1 MDNYIVGIGEVLWDY
16 FEDKDKDKDKY
27 VIGGAPF
34 NFAYHVNQF
43 GLNSLVI
50 SAMGNDELGEKME
63 EEIKKKNVPYYIEH
77 VDQLTGVVCVKN
89 IDGKPRYDILIER
102 AWDYIPNT
110 EQLRDIAAHTKV
122 MCFGSLAQRSETSRK
137 AILAFLDAMPSDA
150 LRIFDINLRQ
160 NWYTEEIIKTSL
172 QKANVLKINDDEL
185 LIIQRMFGY
194 IDITQ
199 ENTCRLIMRDYQLD
213 MLILTCGDKG
223 SYIFTKDEMSYLSTN
238 DIKVVD
244 TVGAGD
250 SFTASFIA
258 SILKGKTIYEA
269 HRIAVNVSAFVCT
282 QAGATPIIPNNLKK

>member
-1 MDNYIVGIGEVLWDY
+1 MDNYIVGIGEILWDH
-16 FEDKDKDKDKY
+16 FEDKDNY
-27 VIGGAPF
+27 VLGGAPF

-50 SAMGNDELGEKME
+50 SAIGNDKLGQKLEADVKE
-63 EEIKKKNVPYYIEH
+63 KNVPYMLEH
-77 VDQLTGVVCVKN
+77 LNLPTGVVN
-89 IDGKPRYDILIER
+89 IKEVDGKPRYDILTER

-110 EQLRDIAAHTKV
+110 EQLKEIAANTKAA
-122 MCFGSLAQRSETSRK
+122 CFGSLAQRLETSRNS
-137 AILAFLDAMPSDA
+137 IFAFLDAMPSDA

-160 NWYTEEIIKTSL
+160 KWYTEEVIKTSL
-172 QKANVLKINDDEL
+172 QKANVLKINDNEL

-238 DIKVVD
+238 DIEVVD

-258 SILKGKTIYEA
+258 SILQGKTILEA

-282 QAGATPIIPNNLKK
+282 QEGATPIIPSNLK

>member
-1 MDNYIVGIGEVLWDY
+1 MDNYIVGIGEVLWDF
-16 FEDKDKDKDKY
+16 FEDQNKY
-27 VIGGAPF
+27 VLGGAPF

-50 SAMGNDELGEKME
+50 SAIGNDKLGQKLEADV
-63 EEIKKKNVPYYIEH
+63 KKKNVPYMLER
-77 VDQLTGVVCVKN
+77 LNLPTGVVNVKEV
-89 IDGKPRYDILIER
+89 DGKPRYDILTER

-110 EQLRDIAAHTKV
+110 EQLKEIAANTKAV
-122 MCFGSLAQRSETSRK
+122 CFGSLAQRSETSRNS
-137 AILAFLDAMPSDA
+137 ILAFLDAMPSDA

-160 NWYTEEIIKTSL
+160 NWYTEEVIKTSL

-194 IDITQ
+194 IDITP

-238 DIKVVD
+238 NIKVVD

-258 SILKGKTIYEA
+258 SILLGKTILEA

-282 QAGATPIIPNNLKK
+282 QEGATPIIPNNLKK

>member
-1 MDNYIVGIGEVLWDY
+1 MDNYIVGIGEVLWDH
-16 FEDKDKDKDKY
+16 FEDKDNY
-27 VIGGAPF
+27 VLGGAPF

-50 SAMGNDELGEKME
+50 SAIGNDKLGQKLEADVKE
-63 EEIKKKNVPYYIEH
+63 KNVPYMLEH
-77 VDQLTGVVCVKN
+77 LNLPTGVVN
-89 IDGKPRYDILIER
+89 IKEVDGKPRYDILTER
-102 AWDYIPNT
+102 AWDHIPNT
-110 EQLRDIAAHTKV
+110 EQLKEIAANTKAA
-122 MCFGSLAQRSETSRK
+122 CFGSLAQRSETSRNS
-137 AILAFLDAMPSDA
+137 IFAFLDAMPSDA

-238 DIKVVD
+238 DIEVVD

-258 SILKGKTIYEA
+258 SMLKGKTIHEA

-282 QAGATPIIPNNLKK
+282 QKGATPIIPSNLKQ

>member
-1 MDNYIVGIGEVLWDY
+1 MDNYIVGIGEVLWDH
-16 FEDKDKDKDKY
+16 FEDKDNY
-27 VIGGAPF
+27 VLGGAPF

-50 SAMGNDELGEKME
+50 SAIGNDKLGQKLEADV
-63 EEIKKKNVPYYIEH
+63 KKKNVPYMLER
-77 VDQLTGVVCVKN
+77 LNLPTGVVNVKEV
-89 IDGKPRYDILIER
+89 DGKPRYDILTER

-110 EQLRDIAAHTKV
+110 EQLKEIATNTKAA
-122 MCFGSLAQRSETSRK
+122 CFGSLAQRSETSRNS
-137 AILAFLDAMPSDA
+137 ILAFLDAIPSDA

-160 NWYTEEIIKTSL
+160 NWYSKEVIKTSL

-199 ENTCRLIMRDYQLD
+199 ENTCRLIMHDYQLD

-258 SILKGKTIYEA
+258 SMLKGKTIHEA

-282 QAGATPIIPNNLKK
+282 QKGATPIIPDELKQ

>member
-16 FEDKDKDKDKY
+16 FEDKDDY
-27 VIGGAPF
+27 VLGGAPF

-50 SAMGNDELGEKME
+50 SAIGNDKLGQKLEADVKE
-63 EEIKKKNVPYYIEH
+63 KNVPYMLEH
-77 VDQLTGVVCVKN
+77 LNLPTGVVN
-89 IDGKPRYDILIER
+89 IKEVDGKPRYDILTER
-102 AWDYIPNT
+102 AWDHIPNT
-110 EQLRDIAAHTKV
+110 EKLKEIATNTKAA
-122 MCFGSLAQRSETSRK
+122 CFGSLAQRSETSRNS
-137 AILAFLDAMPSDA
+137 ILAFLDAMPSDA

-160 NWYTEEIIKTSL
+160 NWYTEEVIKTSL

-258 SILKGKTIYEA
+258 SILKGKTIHEA

-282 QAGATPIIPNNLKK
+282 QAGATPIIPDELKQ

>member
-1 MDNYIVGIGEVLWDY
+1 MDNYIVGIGEVLWDH
-16 FEDKDKDKDKY
+16 FEDKNNY
-27 VIGGAPF
+27 VLGGAPF

-50 SAMGNDELGEKME
+50 SAIGNDKLGQKLEADVKE
-63 EEIKKKNVPYYIEH
+63 KNVPYMLEH
-77 VDQLTGVVCVKN
+77 LNLPTGVVN
-89 IDGKPRYDILIER
+89 IKEVDGKPRYDILTER
-102 AWDYIPNT
+102 AWDHIPNT
-110 EQLRDIAAHTKV
+110 EQLKEIAANTKAA
-122 MCFGSLAQRSETSRK
+122 CFGSLAQRSETSRNS
-137 AILAFLDAMPSDA
+137 ILAFLDAMPSDA

-194 IDITQ
+194 IDITP

-238 DIKVVD
+238 DIEVVD

-258 SILKGKTIYEA
+258 SMLKGKTIHEA

-282 QAGATPIIPNNLKK
+282 QKGATPIIPSNLKQ

>member
-16 FEDKDKDKDKY
+16 FEDKDNY
-27 VIGGAPF
+27 VLGGAPF
-34 NFAYHVNQF
+34 NFAYHINQF
-43 GLNSLVI
+43 GLNSVVI
-50 SAMGNDELGEKME
+50 SAIGNDKLGQNLEADVR
-63 EEIKKKNVPYYIEH
+63 KKNVPYMLER
-77 VDQLTGVVCVKN
+77 LNLPTGVVNVKEV
-89 IDGKPRYDILIER
+89 DGKPRYDILTER

-110 EQLRDIAAHTKV
+110 EQLKEIAANTKAA
-122 MCFGSLAQRSETSRK
+122 CFGSLAQRSETSRNS
-137 AILAFLDAMPSDA
+137 IFAFLDAMPSDA

-160 NWYTEEIIKTSL
+160 KWYTEEVIKTSL

-223 SYIFTKDEMSYLSTN
+223 SYIFTQDEMSYLSTN
-238 DIKVVD
+238 DIEVVD

-258 SILKGKTIYEA
+258 SMLKGKTIHEA

-282 QAGATPIIPNNLKK
+282 QEGATPIIPSNLK

>member
-1 MDNYIVGIGEVLWDY
+1 
-16 FEDKDKDKDKY
+16 
-27 VIGGAPF
+27 
-34 NFAYHVNQF
+34 
-43 GLNSLVI
+43 
-50 SAMGNDELGEKME
+50 
-63 EEIKKKNVPYYIEH
+63 
-77 VDQLTGVVCVKN
+77 
-89 IDGKPRYDILIER
+89 
-102 AWDYIPNT
+102 
-110 EQLRDIAAHTKV
+110 
-122 MCFGSLAQRSETSRK
+122 
-137 AILAFLDAMPSDA
+137 MPSDA

-238 DIKVVD
+238 NIKVVD

-258 SILKGKTIYEA
+258 SMLKGKTIHEA

-282 QAGATPIIPNNLKK
+282 QKGATPIIPSNLKQ

>member
-16 FEDKDKDKDKY
+16 FEDKDDY
-27 VIGGAPF
+27 VLGGAPF

-50 SAMGNDELGEKME
+50 SAIGNDKLGQKLEADV
-63 EEIKKKNVPYYIEH
+63 KKKNVPYMLER
-77 VDQLTGVVCVKN
+77 LNLPTGVVN
-89 IDGKPRYDILIER
+89 IKEVDGKPRYDILTER

-110 EQLRDIAAHTKV
+110 EQLKEIAANTKAA
-122 MCFGSLAQRSETSRK
+122 CFGSLAQRSETSRNS
-137 AILAFLDAMPSDA
+137 ILAFLDAMPSDA

-160 NWYTEEIIKTSL
+160 KWYTEEVIKTSL

-258 SILKGKTIYEA
+258 SILQGKTILEA
-269 HRIAVNVSAFVCT
+269 HRIAVNVSAFVCS
-282 QAGATPIIPNNLKK
+282 QEGATPIIPSNLK

>member
-1 MDNYIVGIGEVLWDY
+1 MDNYIVGIGEVLWDH
-16 FEDKDKDKDKY
+16 FEDKDNY
-27 VIGGAPF
+27 VLGGAPF

-50 SAMGNDELGEKME
+50 SAIGNDKLGQKLEADVKE
-63 EEIKKKNVPYYIEH
+63 KNVPYMLEH
-77 VDQLTGVVCVKN
+77 LNLPTGVVN
-89 IDGKPRYDILIER
+89 IKEVDGKPRYDILTER

-110 EQLRDIAAHTKV
+110 EQLKEIAANTKAA
-122 MCFGSLAQRSETSRK
+122 CFGSLAQHSETSRNS
-137 AILAFLDAMPSDA
+137 IFAFLDAMPSDA

-160 NWYTEEIIKTSL
+160 KWYTEEVIKTSL

-238 DIKVVD
+238 DIEVVD

-258 SILKGKTIYEA
+258 SMIKGKTIHEA

>member
-16 FEDKDKDKDKY
+16 FEDKDDY
-27 VIGGAPF
+27 VLGGAPF
-34 NFAYHVNQF
+34 NFSYHVNQF

-50 SAMGNDELGEKME
+50 SAIGNDKLGQKLEADV
-63 EEIKKKNVPYYIEH
+63 KKKNVPYMLER
-77 VDQLTGVVCVKN
+77 LNLPTGVVNVKEV
-89 IDGKPRYDILIER
+89 DGKPRYDILTER

-110 EQLRDIAAHTKV
+110 EQLKEIAANTKAV
-122 MCFGSLAQRSETSRK
+122 CFGSLAQRSETSRNS
-137 AILAFLDAMPSDA
+137 ILTFLDAMPSDA

-160 NWYTEEIIKTSL
+160 NWYSKEVIKTSL

-194 IDITQ
+194 IDITP

-223 SYIFTKDEMSYLSTN
+223 SYIFTQDEMSYLSTN

-258 SILKGKTIYEA
+258 SMLKGKTIHEA

-282 QAGATPIIPNNLKK
+282 QEGATPIIPSNLK

>member
-16 FEDKDKDKDKY
+16 FEDKDDY
-27 VIGGAPF
+27 VLGGAPF

-50 SAMGNDELGEKME
+50 SAIGNDKLGQKLEADVR
-63 EEIKKKNVPYYIEH
+63 KKNVPYMLER
-77 VDQLTGVVCVKN
+77 LNLPTGVVN
-89 IDGKPRYDILIER
+89 IKEVDGKPRYDILTER
-102 AWDYIPNT
+102 AWDYISKT
-110 EQLRDIAAHTKV
+110 EQLKEIAANTKAA
-122 MCFGSLAQRSETSRK
+122 CFGSLAQRSETSRNS
-137 AILAFLDAMPSDA
+137 ILAFLDAMPSDA

-160 NWYTEEIIKTSL
+160 NWYTEEVIKTSL

-258 SILKGKTIYEA
+258 SILQGKTILEA

-282 QAGATPIIPNNLKK
+282 QEGATPIIPSNLK

>member
-1 MDNYIVGIGEVLWDY
+1 MDNYIVGIGEVLWDF
-16 FEDKDKDKDKY
+16 FEDQNKY
-27 VIGGAPF
+27 VLGGAPF

-50 SAMGNDELGEKME
+50 SAIGNDKLGQKLEADVR
-63 EEIKKKNVPYYIEH
+63 KKNVPYMLER
-77 VDQLTGVVCVKN
+77 LNLPTGVVN
-89 IDGKPRYDILIER
+89 IKEVDGKPRYDILTER
-102 AWDYIPNT
+102 AWDYISKT
-110 EQLRDIAAHTKV
+110 EQLKEIAANTKAA
-122 MCFGSLAQRSETSRK
+122 CFGSLAQRSETSRNS
-137 AILAFLDAMPSDA
+137 ILAFLDAMPSDA

-160 NWYTEEIIKTSL
+160 NWYTEEVIKTSL

-258 SILKGKTIYEA
+258 SILLGKTILEA

-282 QAGATPIIPNNLKK
+282 QEGAIPIIPSNLK

>member
-1 MDNYIVGIGEVLWDY
+1 MDNYIVGIGEVLWDF
-16 FEDKDKDKDKY
+16 FEDQNKY
-27 VIGGAPF
+27 VLGGAPF

-50 SAMGNDELGEKME
+50 SAIGNDKLGQKLEADVR
-63 EEIKKKNVPYYIEH
+63 KKNVPYMLER
-77 VDQLTGVVCVKN
+77 LNLSTGVVN
-89 IDGKPRYDILIER
+89 IKEVDGKPRYDILTER

-110 EQLRDIAAHTKV
+110 EQLKEIAANTKAA
-122 MCFGSLAQRSETSRK
+122 CFGSLAQRSETSRNS
-137 AILAFLDAMPSDA
+137 ILAFLDAMPSDA

-160 NWYTEEIIKTSL
+160 KWYTEEVIKTSL

-258 SILKGKTIYEA
+258 SILLGKTILEA

-282 QAGATPIIPNNLKK
+282 QEGAIPIIPSNLKK

>member
-1 MDNYIVGIGEVLWDY
+1 MDNYIVGIGEVLWDH
-16 FEDKDKDKDKY
+16 FEDKDNY
-27 VIGGAPF
+27 VLGGAPF

-50 SAMGNDELGEKME
+50 SAIGNDKLGQKLEADVKE
-63 EEIKKKNVPYYIEH
+63 KNVPYMLEH
-77 VDQLTGVVCVKN
+77 LNLPTGVVN
-89 IDGKPRYDILIER
+89 IKEVDGKPRYDILTER
-102 AWDYIPNT
+102 AWDHIPNT
-110 EQLRDIAAHTKV
+110 EQLKEIAANTKAA
-122 MCFGSLAQRSETSRK
+122 CFGSLAQRSETSRNS
-137 AILAFLDAMPSDA
+137 IFAFLDAMPSDA

-160 NWYTEEIIKTSL
+160 NWYTEEVIKTSL

-238 DIKVVD
+238 DIEVVD

-258 SILKGKTIYEA
+258 SMLKGKTIHEA

-282 QAGATPIIPNNLKK
+282 QKGATPIIPSNLKQ

>member
-1 MDNYIVGIGEVLWDY
+1 MDNYIVGIGEVLWDH
-16 FEDKDKDKDKY
+16 FEDKDNY
-27 VIGGAPF
+27 VLGGAPF

-50 SAMGNDELGEKME
+50 SAIGNDKLGQKLEADV
-63 EEIKKKNVPYYIEH
+63 KKKNVPYMLER
-77 VDQLTGVVCVKN
+77 LNLPTGVVNVKEV
-89 IDGKPRYDILIER
+89 DGKPRYDILTER
-102 AWDYIPNT
+102 AWDYIPDT
-110 EQLRDIAAHTKV
+110 EQLKEIAANTKAA
-122 MCFGSLAQRSETSRK
+122 CFGSLAQRSETSRNS
-137 AILAFLDAMPSDA
+137 IFAFLDAMPSDA

-160 NWYTEEIIKTSL
+160 KWYTEEVIKTSL

-194 IDITQ
+194 IDITP

-238 DIKVVD
+238 DIEVVD

-258 SILKGKTIYEA
+258 SMLKGKTIHEA

-282 QAGATPIIPNNLKK
+282 QAGATPIIPDELKQ

>member
-16 FEDKDKDKDKY
+16 FEDKNNH
-27 VIGGAPF
+27 VLGGAPF

-50 SAMGNDELGEKME
+50 SAMGTDELGEKLE
-63 EEIKKKNVPYYIEH
+63 VEIKKKNVPYMLER
-77 VDQLTGVVCVKN
+77 LNLPTGVVNVKGV
-89 IDGKPRYDILIER
+89 DGKPRYDILTER
-102 AWDYIPNT
+102 AWDHIPNT
-110 EQLRDIAAHTKV
+110 EKLKEIATNTKAA
-122 MCFGSLAQRSETSRK
+122 CFGSLAQRSETSRK

-223 SYIFTKDEMSYLSTN
+223 SYIFTKDEMSYLSTK

-258 SILKGKTIYEA
+258 SMLKGKTIHEA

-282 QAGATPIIPNNLKK
+282 QKGATPIIPSNLK

>member
-1 MDNYIVGIGEVLWDY
+1 MDNYIVGIGEVLWDH
-16 FEDKDKDKDKY
+16 FEDKNDY
-27 VIGGAPF
+27 VLGGAPF

-50 SAMGNDELGEKME
+50 SAIGNDKLGQKLEADVR
-63 EEIKKKNVPYYIEH
+63 KKNVPYMLER
-77 VDQLTGVVCVKN
+77 LNLPTGVVN
-89 IDGKPRYDILIER
+89 IKEVNGKPRYDILTER

-110 EQLRDIAAHTKV
+110 EQLKEIAANTKAV
-122 MCFGSLAQRSETSRK
+122 CFGSLAQRSETSRNS
-137 AILAFLDAMPSDA
+137 ILAFLDAMPSDA

-160 NWYTEEIIKTSL
+160 NWYSKEVIKTSL

-194 IDITQ
+194 IDITP

-238 DIKVVD
+238 DIEVVD

-258 SILKGKTIYEA
+258 SMLKGKTIHEA

-282 QAGATPIIPNNLKK
+282 QEGATPIIPSNLK

>member
-16 FEDKDKDKDKY
+16 FEDKDDY
-27 VIGGAPF
+27 VLGGAPF

-50 SAMGNDELGEKME
+50 SAIGNDKLGQKLEADVR
-63 EEIKKKNVPYYIEH
+63 KKNVPYMLER
-77 VDQLTGVVCVKN
+77 LNLPTGVVNVKEV
-89 IDGKPRYDILIER
+89 DGKPRYDILTER

-110 EQLRDIAAHTKV
+110 EQLKEIAANTKAV
-122 MCFGSLAQRSETSRK
+122 CFGSLAQRSETSRNS
-137 AILAFLDAMPSDA
+137 IFAFLDAMPSDA

-160 NWYTEEIIKTSL
+160 NWYSKEVIKTSL

-194 IDITQ
+194 IDITP

-238 DIKVVD
+238 DIEVVD

-258 SILKGKTIYEA
+258 SMLKGKTIHEA

>member
-1 MDNYIVGIGEVLWDY
+1 MDNYIVGIGEVLWDH
-16 FEDKDKDKDKY
+16 FEDKDNY
-27 VIGGAPF
+27 VLGGAPF
-34 NFAYHVNQF
+34 NFSYHVNQF

-50 SAMGNDELGEKME
+50 SAIGNDKLGQKLEADVKE
-63 EEIKKKNVPYYIEH
+63 KNVPYMLEH
-77 VDQLTGVVCVKN
+77 LNLPTGVVN
-89 IDGKPRYDILIER
+89 IKEVDGKPRYDILTER

-110 EQLRDIAAHTKV
+110 EQLKEIAANTKAA
-122 MCFGSLAQRSETSRK
+122 CFGSLAQRLETSRNS
-137 AILAFLDAMPSDA
+137 ILAFLDAMPSDA

-160 NWYTEEIIKTSL
+160 NWYTEEVIKTSL

-258 SILKGKTIYEA
+258 SMLKGKTIHEA

-282 QAGATPIIPNNLKK
+282 QKGATPIIPSNLKQ

>member
-1 MDNYIVGIGEVLWDY
+1 MDNYIVGIGEVLWDH
-16 FEDKDKDKDKY
+16 FEDKDNY
-27 VIGGAPF
+27 VLGGAPF

-50 SAMGNDELGEKME
+50 SAIGNDKLGQKLEADVKE
-63 EEIKKKNVPYYIEH
+63 KNVPYMLEH
-77 VDQLTGVVCVKN
+77 LNLPTGVVN
-89 IDGKPRYDILIER
+89 IKEVDGKPRYDILTER
-102 AWDYIPNT
+102 AWDCIPNT
-110 EQLRDIAAHTKV
+110 EQLKEIAANTKAA
-122 MCFGSLAQRSETSRK
+122 CFGSLAQRSETSRNS
-137 AILAFLDAMPSDA
+137 IFAFLDAMPSDA

-160 NWYTEEIIKTSL
+160 KWYTEEVIKTSL

-258 SILKGKTIYEA
+258 SMLKGKTIHEA

-282 QAGATPIIPNNLKK
+282 QKGATPIIPSNLKQ

>member
-1 MDNYIVGIGEVLWDY
+1 MDNYIVGIGEVLWDH
-16 FEDKDKDKDKY
+16 FEDKDNY
-27 VIGGAPF
+27 VLGGAPF

-50 SAMGNDELGEKME
+50 SAIGNDKLGQKLEADVKE
-63 EEIKKKNVPYYIEH
+63 KNVPYMLEH
-77 VDQLTGVVCVKN
+77 LNLPTGVVN
-89 IDGKPRYDILIER
+89 IKEVDGKPRYDILTER

-110 EQLRDIAAHTKV
+110 EQLKEIAANTKAA
-122 MCFGSLAQRSETSRK
+122 CFGSLAQRSETSRNS
-137 AILAFLDAMPSDA
+137 IFAFLDAMPSDA

-160 NWYTEEIIKTSL
+160 KWYTEEVIKTSL

-258 SILKGKTIYEA
+258 SILLGKTILEA

-282 QAGATPIIPNNLKK
+282 QKGATPIIPNNLKK

>member
-16 FEDKDKDKDKY
+16 FEDKNNY
-27 VIGGAPF
+27 VLGGAPF

-50 SAMGNDELGEKME
+50 SAIGNDKLGQKLEADV
-63 EEIKKKNVPYYIEH
+63 KKKNVPYMLER
-77 VDQLTGVVCVKN
+77 LNLPTGVVNVKEV
-89 IDGKPRYDILIER
+89 DGKPRYDILTER

-110 EQLRDIAAHTKV
+110 EQLKEIATNTKAA
-122 MCFGSLAQRSETSRK
+122 CFGSLAQRSETSRNS
-137 AILAFLDAMPSDA
+137 ILAFLDAIPSDA

-160 NWYTEEIIKTSL
+160 NWYSKEVIKTSL

-199 ENTCRLIMRDYQLD
+199 ENTCRLIMHDYQLD

-258 SILKGKTIYEA
+258 SMLKGKTIHEA

-282 QAGATPIIPNNLKK
+282 QKGATPIIPDELKQ

>member
-1 MDNYIVGIGEVLWDY
+1 MDNYIVGIGEVLWDH
-16 FEDKDKDKDKY
+16 FEDKDNY
-27 VIGGAPF
+27 VLGGAPF

-50 SAMGNDELGEKME
+50 SAIGHDKLGQKLEADV
-63 EEIKKKNVPYYIEH
+63 KKKNVPYMLER
-77 VDQLTGVVCVKN
+77 LNLPTGVVNVKEV
-89 IDGKPRYDILIER
+89 DGKPRYDILTER

-110 EQLRDIAAHTKV
+110 EQLKEIAANTKAA
-122 MCFGSLAQRSETSRK
+122 CFGSLAQRSETSRNS
-137 AILAFLDAMPSDA
+137 IFAFLDAMPSDA

-160 NWYTEEIIKTSL
+160 KWYTEEVIKTSL

-250 SFTASFIA
+250 SFAASFIA
-258 SILKGKTIYEA
+258 SMLKGKTIHEA

-282 QAGATPIIPNNLKK
+282 QAGATPIIPDELKQ

>member
-16 FEDKDKDKDKY
+16 FEDKDNY

-43 GLNSLVI
+43 GLNSLIV
-50 SAMGNDELGEKME
+50 SAIGKDELGDKLEKD
-63 EEIKKKNVPYYIEH
+63 IKKKNVPYYLEYL
-77 VDQLTGVVCVKN
+77 DYPTGVVKIKEV
-89 IDGKPRYDILIER
+89 DGKPRYDILTER

-110 EQLRDIAAHTKV
+110 EQLKEIAANTKAV
-122 MCFGSLAQRSETSRK
+122 CFGSLAQRSETSRNS
-137 AILAFLDAMPSDA
+137 ILAFLDAMPYDA

-160 NWYTEEIIKTSL
+160 NWYSKEVIKTSL

-194 IDITQ
+194 IDITP

-213 MLILTCGDKG
+213 MLILTYGDKG

-238 DIKVVD
+238 DIEVVD

-258 SILKGKTIYEA
+258 SMLKGKTIHEA

-282 QAGATPIIPNNLKK
+282 QKGATPIIPSNLKK

>member
-16 FEDKDKDKDKY
+16 FEDKDDY
-27 VIGGAPF
+27 VLGGAPF
-34 NFAYHVNQF
+34 NFSYHVNQF

-50 SAMGNDELGEKME
+50 SAIGNDKLGQKLEADV
-63 EEIKKKNVPYYIEH
+63 KKKNVPYMLER
-77 VDQLTGVVCVKN
+77 LNLPTGVVNVKEV
-89 IDGKPRYDILIER
+89 DGKPRYDILTER

-110 EQLRDIAAHTKV
+110 EQLKEIAANTKAV
-122 MCFGSLAQRSETSRK
+122 CFGSLAQRSETSRNS
-137 AILAFLDAMPSDA
+137 ILTFLDAMPSDA

-160 NWYTEEIIKTSL
+160 NWYSKEVIKTSL
-172 QKANVLKINDDEL
+172 QKANVLKINDEEL

-194 IDITQ
+194 IDITP

-223 SYIFTKDEMSYLSTN
+223 SYIFTQDEMSYLSTN

-258 SILKGKTIYEA
+258 SMLKGKTIHEA

-282 QAGATPIIPNNLKK
+282 QEGATPIIPSNLK

>member
-1 MDNYIVGIGEVLWDY
+1 MDKYIVGIGEVLWDY
-16 FEDKDKDKDKY
+16 FEDKDNY
-27 VIGGAPF
+27 VLGGAPF

-43 GLNSLVI
+43 GLNSLVV
-50 SAMGNDELGEKME
+50 SAIGKDELGDKLEKD
-63 EEIKKKNVPYYIEH
+63 IKKKNVPYYLEYL
-77 VDQLTGVVCVKN
+77 DYPTGVVN
-89 IDGKPRYDILIER
+89 IKEVDGKPRYDILTER
-102 AWDYIPNT
+102 AWDHIPNT
-110 EQLRDIAAHTKV
+110 EKLKEIATNTKAA
-122 MCFGSLAQRSETSRK
+122 CFGSLAQRSETSRNS
-137 AILAFLDAMPSDA
+137 ILAFLDAMPSDA

-160 NWYTEEIIKTSL
+160 NWYTEEVIKTSL

-238 DIKVVD
+238 DIEVVD

-258 SILKGKTIYEA
+258 SMLKGKTIHEA

-282 QAGATPIIPNNLKK
+282 QAGATPIIPNNLKQ

>member
-1 MDNYIVGIGEVLWDY
+1 MDNYIVGIGEVLWDH
-16 FEDKDKDKDKY
+16 FEDKDNY
-27 VIGGAPF
+27 VLGGAPF

-50 SAMGNDELGEKME
+50 SAIGNDKLGQKLEADV
-63 EEIKKKNVPYYIEH
+63 KKKNVPYMLER
-77 VDQLTGVVCVKN
+77 LNLPTGVVNVKEV
-89 IDGKPRYDILIER
+89 DGKPRYDILTER
-102 AWDYIPNT
+102 AWDYIPDT
-110 EQLRDIAAHTKV
+110 EQLKEIAANTKAA
-122 MCFGSLAQRSETSRK
+122 CFGSLAQRSETSRNS
-137 AILAFLDAMPSDA
+137 IFAFLDAMPSDA

-160 NWYTEEIIKTSL
+160 KWYTEEVIKTSL

-194 IDITQ
+194 IDITP

-238 DIKVVD
+238 DIEVVD

-258 SILKGKTIYEA
+258 SMLKGKTIHEA

-282 QAGATPIIPNNLKK
+282 QAGATPIIPDKLKQ

>member
-1 MDNYIVGIGEVLWDY
+1 MDNYIVGIGEVLWDH
-16 FEDKDKDKDKY
+16 FEDKDNY
-27 VIGGAPF
+27 VLGGAPF

-50 SAMGNDELGEKME
+50 SAIGNDKLGQKLEADVKE
-63 EEIKKKNVPYYIEH
+63 KNVPYMLEH
-77 VDQLTGVVCVKN
+77 LNLPTGVVN
-89 IDGKPRYDILIER
+89 IKEVDGKPRYDILTER

-110 EQLRDIAAHTKV
+110 EQLKEIAANTKAA
-122 MCFGSLAQRSETSRK
+122 CFGSLAQRSETSRNS
-137 AILAFLDAMPSDA
+137 ILAFLDAMPSDA

-160 NWYTEEIIKTSL
+160 NWYTEEVIKTSL

-223 SYIFTKDEMSYLSTN
+223 SYIFTKDEISYLSTN
-238 DIKVVD
+238 DIEVVD

-258 SILKGKTIYEA
+258 SMLKGKTIHEA

-282 QAGATPIIPNNLKK
+282 QKGATPIIPSNLK

>member
-1 MDNYIVGIGEVLWDY
+1 MDNYIVGIGEVLWDH
-16 FEDKDKDKDKY
+16 FEDKDNY
-27 VIGGAPF
+27 VLGGAPF

-50 SAMGNDELGEKME
+50 SAIGNDKLGQKLEADV
-63 EEIKKKNVPYYIEH
+63 KKKNVPYMLER
-77 VDQLTGVVCVKN
+77 LNLPTGVVNVKEV
-89 IDGKPRYDILIER
+89 DGKPRYDILTER

-110 EQLRDIAAHTKV
+110 EQLKEIAANTKAV
-122 MCFGSLAQRSETSRK
+122 CFGSLAQRSETSRNS
-137 AILAFLDAMPSDA
+137 ILAFLDAMPSDA

-160 NWYTEEIIKTSL
+160 NWYTEEVIKTSL

-258 SILKGKTIYEA
+258 SMLKGKTIHEA